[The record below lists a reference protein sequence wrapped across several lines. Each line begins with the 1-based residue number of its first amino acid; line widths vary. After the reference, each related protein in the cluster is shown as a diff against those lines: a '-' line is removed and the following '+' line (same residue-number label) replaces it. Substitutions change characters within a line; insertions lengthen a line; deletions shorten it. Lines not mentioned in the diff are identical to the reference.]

1 MGYLYLFNKHVIEV
15 LMMAVMMMLG
25 PRHDSPRPVPEIE
38 QRRQLQQATSQEV
51 GWNPAQLMQR
61 YVNLAGHRDGQR
73 ADTLLK
79 NNMQVRKS
87 SVLQMGPEALCFRVV
102 RPSVR
107 ACVSRC
113 VHT

>member
-1 MGYLYLFNKHVIEV
+1 
-15 LMMAVMMMLG
+15 
-25 PRHDSPRPVPEIE
+25 
-38 QRRQLQQATSQEV
+38 
-51 GWNPAQLMQR
+51 MQR

-87 SVLQMGPEALCFRVV
+87 SVLQMGPEALCFRVA